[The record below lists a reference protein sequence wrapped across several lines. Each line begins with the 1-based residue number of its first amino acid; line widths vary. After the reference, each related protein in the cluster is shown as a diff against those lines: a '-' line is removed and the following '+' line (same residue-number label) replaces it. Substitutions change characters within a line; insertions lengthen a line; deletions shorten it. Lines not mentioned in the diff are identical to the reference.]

1 MGYLMYF
8 KNIFLKD
15 TYFFFSFFFS
25 CSWQA
30 WKSYE
35 YIVNYFV
42 GFMNYKI
49 VLLL

>member
-15 TYFFFSFFFS
+15 TYFFFSFFF
-25 CSWQA
+25 A